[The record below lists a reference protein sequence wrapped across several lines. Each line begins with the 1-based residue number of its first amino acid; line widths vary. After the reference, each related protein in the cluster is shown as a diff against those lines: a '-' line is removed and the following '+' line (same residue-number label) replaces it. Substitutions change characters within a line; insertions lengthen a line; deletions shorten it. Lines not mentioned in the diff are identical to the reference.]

1 MSIVTTLVN
10 LIIFPGF
17 LFLSFYSL
25 ICEYVD
31 RKIYARLQNRVG
43 PPFFQPFADFWKLL
57 AKEEVVPRRADRGMF
72 VGLPVFGIAAV
83 LTAFIYIPIYSAN
96 SVYPFTG
103 DIIVVTYLLTLP
115 ALVFF
120 LAGWHSSNL
129 FGIIGSQRL
138 LTQLFG
144 YEVPFFLAILSPV
157 LITGEWTLSSTV
169 LYQLKHTW
177 LIFWLPL
184 SFIVAI
190 VALVGKLERVPF
202 DIPTAEQEIVAGPF
216 TEYSGCG
223 LALMRLMIN
232 MEMVA
237 GAGLMAVLFMGG
249 FHIPGVHLT
258 GIAGIIMGLIA
269 FVIKTLIIVFILAT
283 IRALFARLR
292 IEQMVNMCI
301 KWLVPIAIIQL
312 IIIVWIKYRGVI

>member
-1 MSIVTTLVN
+1 MDIVITLIN
-10 LIIFPGF
+10 LIVFPGF
-17 LFLSFYSL
+17 IFLSAYSL
-25 ICEYVD
+25 ICEYFD
-31 RKIYARLQNRVG
+31 RKIYAKLQNRVG

-57 AKEEVVPRRADRGMF
+57 AKEEVVPRRADRKMF
-72 VGLPVFGIAAV
+72 IGLPIFGTAAV
-83 LTAFIYIPIYSAN
+83 ITAFIYIPIYSAK
-96 SVYPFTG
+96 SVFPFTG

-120 LAGWHSSNL
+120 LAGWHSSNF
-129 FGIIGSQRL
+129 FGIIGSMRL

-169 LYQLKHTW
+169 AYQLKHVW

-216 TEYSGCG
+216 TEYSGTG
-223 LALMRLMIN
+223 LALMRLMID

-237 GAGLMAVLFMGG
+237 GAGLIAVLFMGG
-249 FHIPGVHLT
+249 FHMPGVHLP

-269 FVIKTLIIVFILAT
+269 FIIKTLIVVFILAT

-292 IEQMVNMCI
+292 IEQMVNVCI
-301 KWLVPIAIIQL
+301 KWLVPLAIIQL
-312 IIIVWIKYRGVI
+312 IIIVWIKYRGAI